1 MQQLFIFHTLK
12 TDDEVSSFYIENNV
26 AVPLS
31 HLKLK
36 EAINIWYERQS
47 DHELPINK
55 FRLKLKKAGKTTR
68 PFRDDLNQIL
78 YDYTVE
84 VTNTFKELYLID
96 NSAWRTMDRGSW
108 HCIGGSDQGHPQ
120 EKEMQKGKML
130 VWGGLRNSWERKR
143 RERQRRKGKIYP
155 FECTVPKN
163 SKER

>member
-55 FRLKLKKAGKTTR
+55 FRLKLKKARKTTR